1 MSMFSQGKP
10 KCLCCGQPNTSGAC
24 MLLPDVARQN
34 GRDVGYDCQEN
45 ALYVLSLPSLY
56 PASSMR
62 VLHQEET
69 RRHINQNCKP
79 SDHSI
84 QGNSQERFFA
94 SRQSPSLSHTL
105 CRFFYSCMSALVI
118 IARLSLSVSLLAD
131 NLTAWFSITLSK
143 RLRT

>member
-1 MSMFSQGKP
+1 MFSKGKP
-10 KCLCCGQPNTSGAC
+10 KGLFCGQANMSGAC

-34 GRDVGYDCQEN
+34 CRDVGYDCPGN
-45 ALYVLSLPSLY
+45 ASYVLCLPSLY

-62 VLHQEET
+62 VLHQVET
-69 RRHINQNCKP
+69 RRSINQNCEP

-105 CRFFYSCMSALVI
+105 YRFFYSCMSALVI